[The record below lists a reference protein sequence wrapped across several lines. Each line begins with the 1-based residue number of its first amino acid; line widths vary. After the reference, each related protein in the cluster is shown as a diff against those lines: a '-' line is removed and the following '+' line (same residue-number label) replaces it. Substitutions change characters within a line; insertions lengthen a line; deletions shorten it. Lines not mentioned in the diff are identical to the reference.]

1 MNNWMTIEPGIL
13 EDHIEI
19 DKPLQKWNRRLWK
32 KMKNHKSPGQNR
44 IAIENINYVGKEFK
58 NKIFDL
64 LKDIW
69 KEGRM
74 S

>member
-1 MNNWMTIEPGIL
+1 
-13 EDHIEI
+13 
-19 DKPLQKWNRRLWK
+19 
-32 KMKNHKSPGQNR
+32 MKNHKSPGQNR